1 MLHENNKTPPSFK
14 LLDIKTDADGISYV
28 YEACQSSM
36 KCFFA
41 FISSLFFLPINIHV
55 LKYFPIN
62 LIYIFFYY
70 VGFSVEVTRKF
81 LSISVSGT
89 LHFKKHVEGC

>member
-1 MLHENNKTPPSFK
+1 MLHENNKIPPSFK

-41 FISSLFFLPINIHV
+41 FISRLFFLPLNIHV
-55 LKYFPIN
+55 AKTFSYQPNMLYFFATKISLLK
-62 LIYIFFYY
+62 
-70 VGFSVEVTRKF
+70 
-81 LSISVSGT
+81 
-89 LHFKKHVEGC
+89 

>member
-1 MLHENNKTPPSFK
+1 MLHENNYIPQSFK

-41 FISSLFFLPINIHV
+41 FISRLFFLPINIHV
-55 LKYFPIN
+55 LKHFPIN
-62 LIYIFFYY
+62 LIYFIFLL
-70 VGFSVEVTRKF
+70 RRF
-81 LSISVSGT
+81 L
-89 LHFKKHVEGC
+89 C